1 MRNPAIAG
9 ILSGL
14 LPGLGQLYNRQWG
27 KGAAFLIGALILDAV
42 LGVSTGFIKL
52 LESASRRLSPE
63 EASTLLV
70 NSIPFL
76 ALALWSVVDA
86 VRTARRTQS

>member
-1 MRNPAIAG
+1 MRSPAIAG

-27 KGAAFLIGALILDAV
+27 KAAAFLLGALILDAV

-52 LESASRRLSPE
+52 LESARSRLSPE

-76 ALALWSVVDA
+76 ALAVWSVLDA
-86 VRTARRTQS
+86 VRTAKRIRS